1 MYFAPKIL
9 NFITSHK
16 SCTHASAVAIP
27 KALPAPPRRLVQ
39 TIFPWRGNFPASGKT
54 SGKPREEISPPV
66 AEKFKGKFPKMW
78 VPQGWGGGGVIKRL
92 QTGRSCKINVC
103 KLRPSMSAG
112 EPLFVD
118 ILKVL
123 WSLRFE
129 SAFLAFRACLFCTF
143 RISADFFFSLECSLI
158 SKIFVV
164 RREKSF
170 FLQLVWSG

>member
-1 MYFAPKIL
+1 MHARFCRSHSEGSSSSTSKISANNISVTREFPRERENL
-9 NFITSHK
+9 GK
-16 SCTHASAVAIP
+16 AS
-27 KALPAPPRRLVQ
+27 
-39 TIFPWRGNFPASGKT
+39 RGNFPARRGKVQ
-54 SGKPREEISPPV
+54 REISENV
-66 AEKFKGKFPKMW
+66 GAARLR
-78 VPQGWGGGGVIKRL
+78 GGGVIKRL
-92 QTGRSCKINVC
+92 QAGRSCKINVC

-129 SAFLAFRACLFCTF
+129 SAFLAFRACLFCAF

-158 SKIFVV
+158 LKIFVV